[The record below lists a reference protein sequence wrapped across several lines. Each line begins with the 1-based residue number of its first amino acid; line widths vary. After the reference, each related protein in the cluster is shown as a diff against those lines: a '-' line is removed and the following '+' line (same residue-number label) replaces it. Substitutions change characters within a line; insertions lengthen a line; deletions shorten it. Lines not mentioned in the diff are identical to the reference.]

1 MKVSVSILKEINDY
15 KNAIKKINKT
25 DADYIHLDIM
35 DNTLTNTSSF
45 KIDDFMDLNEY
56 NNKKLD
62 IHLMTNNLEEQIN
75 DFIKLKPE
83 FITFQ
88 IESTKNINKY
98 INFIKSNNIKVGL
111 SVDLNTS
118 IDEIIPFID
127 KIDLVLIMSVPI
139 GRGGQ
144 KFNLSVLE
152 KLKKLRTLNK
162 DIFISI
168 DGGINVETAGLVSN
182 YVDMLVAGSYI
193 TDSDNYLTTVKVLK
207 KIGKNT
213 IIN

>member
-62 IHLMTNNLEEQIN
+62 IHLMTNNLEEKIN

-98 INFIKSNNIKVGL
+98 INLIKLNNIKVGL
-111 SVDLNTS
+111 SIDLNTD
-118 IDEIIPFID
+118 IDEIIPFLN

-139 GRGGQ
+139 GRGSQ
-144 KFNLSVLE
+144 KFNLIVIE
-152 KLKKLRTLNK
+152 KLKKLKRLNN

-168 DGGINVETAGLVSN
+168 DGGINHETAKLVCD
-182 YVDMLVAGSYI
+182 YVDMVVSGSYI
-193 TDSDNYLTTVKVLK
+193 TDSNNYINAVNDLK
-207 KIGKNT
+207 KIKKNT
-213 IIN
+213 IIK